1 MIMLNSKKLSKDIYN
16 YKNNNQINNN
26 NNHNKQ
32 EQEHTL

>member
-1 MIMLNSKKLSKDIYN
+1 MLNSKKLSKDIYN
-16 YKNNNQINNN
+16 YKNNNHNQI